1 MPHHIYTCT
10 SSVPKQAPSLV
21 STRTLCTQPR
31 DGARRPD
38 PAPRSACGGLWAQL
52 AVYDMDG
59 PVDAGKM
66 PSLTPGESAPRSI
79 STRLSSLS
87 RALSPWSG
95 LGVVVGVRIGVA
107 GLGSESGSA
116 DLSYV

>member
-1 MPHHIYTCT
+1 MLLRERCFL
-10 SSVPKQAPSLV
+10 SDVSLPPAMAA
-21 STRTLCTQPR
+21 SPPLYMHCTQPR
-31 DGARRPD
+31 DGPD
-38 PAPRSACGGLWAQL
+38 PAHRGACGGLWAQL

-59 PVDAGKM
+59 PEDAGKM

-95 LGVVVGVRIGVA
+95 LGDVVGVRIGVA